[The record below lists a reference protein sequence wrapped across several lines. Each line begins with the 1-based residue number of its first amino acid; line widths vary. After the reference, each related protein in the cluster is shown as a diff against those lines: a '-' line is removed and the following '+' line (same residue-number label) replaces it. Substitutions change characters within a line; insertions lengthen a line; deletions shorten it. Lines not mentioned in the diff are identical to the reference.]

1 MTTTTTR
8 PTWDEYFIKIA
19 TDVASRSTCLRVPDG
34 VGAVLVKNKHILA
47 TGYAGSFKDQ
57 PHCTDVGCLIDP
69 VTKGCIRTVHA
80 ECNAVLQAA
89 QHGINIGGSTVYCTM
104 SPCWDCFKMLVNGGI
119 VRIVYD
125 TEYRTVDL
133 QKEYAKNLG
142 IGFEHISDKKYTGS
156 AKSEPVKRLNC
167 KQCGANPEEIQLN
180 TVDPEC
186 VILVRCPTINCIN
199 RISKAV
205 KANPVQHARELAWE
219 SWNLQMELQTT
230 PECPD
235 CVKYLLHC
243 PTCHKDH
250 VPVVDVSAPR
260 RFRPCNS

>member
-1 MTTTTTR
+1 MTTSNTR

-19 TDVASRSTCLRVPDG
+19 TDVASRSTCLRVPEG

-89 QHGINIGGSTVYCTM
+89 QHGINIDGSTVYCTM

-125 TEYRTVDL
+125 TEYRTVNL
-133 QKEYAKNLG
+133 QKEHAQKLG
-142 IGFEHISDKKYTGS
+142 IGFDHISDKKYTGS
-156 AKSEPVKRLNC
+156 AKPEPAKRLNC
-167 KQCGANPEEIQLN
+167 KQCGANPEEIRLN
-180 TVDPEC
+180 TIQPRYSV
-186 VILVRCPTINCIN
+186 LVRCSTMTCTVN
-199 RISKAV
+199 RLGVVGTADTMKNAV
-205 KANPVQHARELAWE
+205 EEAW
-219 SWNLQMELQTT
+219 SLWNLRMDFQNT
-230 PECPD
+230 PRCLD
-235 CVKYLLHC
+235 CAKYLLHC
-243 PTCHKDH
+243 PTCHKDL
-250 VPVVDVSAPR
+250 PQ
-260 RFRPCNS
+260 